1 MTYNTSIKAL
11 QRWKDELDKLLPGE
25 AVMWESREPQ
35 KLVYRLREAIEA
47 ARHNRIEPYASLDF
61 QFTVS
66 FNTVTATPKHSLAAN
81 PKPLETT
88 HPEAK
93 NEFDVISIA
102 GKSKASVF
110 IFPSF
115 NGELESVK
123 NWAAAKGFT
132 METEPLILR
141 RKP

>member
-1 MTYNTSIKAL
+1 MTYNTSVRAL
-11 QRWKDELDKLLPGE
+11 QRWKDELDKLLDGE
-25 AVMWESREPQ
+25 PVMWESREPH
-35 KLVYRLREAIEA
+35 KLVYRLREAIKA
-47 ARHNRIEPYASLDF
+47 AEYNNIEPYASLDF

-66 FNTVTATPKHSLAAN
+66 FNTVTATPKHSLVAKS
-81 PKPLETT
+81 KPVESE

-110 IFPSF
+110 VFPAFDGSI
-115 NGELESVK
+115 ESVK
-123 NWAAAKGFT
+123 QWASAKGFT
-132 METEPLILR
+132 VETEPLTLR